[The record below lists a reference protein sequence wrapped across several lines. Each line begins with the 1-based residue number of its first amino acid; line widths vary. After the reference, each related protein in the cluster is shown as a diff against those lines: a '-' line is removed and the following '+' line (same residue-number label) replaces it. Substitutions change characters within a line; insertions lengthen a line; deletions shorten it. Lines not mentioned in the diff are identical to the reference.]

1 MTLRLNGDSSGFTEI
16 KAADAAGDN
25 SIKLPAS
32 NGGANQL
39 LKNGSTAGELEY
51 ESNVT
56 VDSSGRLCVGNASP
70 DFAKTTNIQGSSG
83 SILMLSSEDTTG
95 VQDTTASIEFRIN
108 DGASGRATAEIRAG
122 KESATAGNQNSYISF
137 VTRDTSNRER
147 IRIASNGA
155 LKLLSDCPG
164 IDFSGIQTNAAGM
177 TSETLD
183 SYEEGTFDA
192 GFGNNIPGN
201 INYTRQ
207 AGFYVKVGKLVQCVG
222 TFSFTTYTSFPA
234 GFSTFTLPFAH
245 EELNGEGDA
254 FSQSWWAIL
263 GGGQVRQTVGGA
275 NCFLFGPLG
284 QSGFSNIFTDGVS
297 SGLANANFNT
307 IFNGNQGEKTFRYH
321 HIYRAA

>member
-39 LKNGSTAGELEY
+39 LKNGGTAGELEY

-56 VDSSGRLCVGNASP
+56 VDSSGRLCIGNASP
-70 DFAKTTNIQGSSG
+70 DFAKTANIQGSSG
-83 SILMLSSEDTTG
+83 SVLMLSSEDTTG
-95 VQDTTASIEFRIN
+95 IQDTNASIEFRIN

-155 LKLLSDCPG
+155 LKLLAGCPG

-183 SYEEGTFDA
+183 SYEEGTWTPVYQGRTTNGTTSNTRTPNGIYIKVGNQVTVMWDFAQSISGGSGNVQIA
-192 GFGNNIPGN
+192 GLPFLATSGPHKRYAGSIIMGVTDLTWSGDVVPYLNDGNNAIWVVQNRSGQNYAFIN
-201 INYTRQ
+201 ITGSNFESW
-207 AGFYVKVGKLVQCVG
+207 GCM
-222 TFSFTTYTSFPA
+222 TYFV
-234 GFSTFTLPFAH
+234 
-245 EELNGEGDA
+245 D
-254 FSQSWWAIL
+254 
-263 GGGQVRQTVGGA
+263 
-275 NCFLFGPLG
+275 
-284 QSGFSNIFTDGVS
+284 
-297 SGLANANFNT
+297 
-307 IFNGNQGEKTFRYH
+307 
-321 HIYRAA
+321 